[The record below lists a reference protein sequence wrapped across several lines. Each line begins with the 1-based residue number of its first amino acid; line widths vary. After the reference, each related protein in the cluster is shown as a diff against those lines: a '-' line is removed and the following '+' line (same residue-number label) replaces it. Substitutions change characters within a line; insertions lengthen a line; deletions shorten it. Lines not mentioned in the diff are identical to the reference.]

1 MPPGGFIGAGLLSE
15 TYSLNSPF
23 HFTDFLY
30 PYRPAFS
37 GFKSFLHITAFH
49 LCLRAQT
56 PTQKTVIIP
65 VKADV
70 KQFRKFHSLSV
81 HDAGTRQSAGII
93 NFYYSHNH
101 RHRLWFYIQKN
112 IPSRRPLTH
121 ICAATVLMRPKFI
134 NFFRIRR
141 PANLFYVRGFRTAFT
156 AFEQNGTYNNIPSN
170 SGSRNYQAFIRG
182 KNRPSFKNPLFPRRL
197 SLYAYFPVL

>member
-1 MPPGGFIGAGLLSE
+1 MLNNSASFIPYPSTTPERAKAPVLL
-15 TYSLNSPF
+15 TF
-23 HFTDFLY
+23 
-30 PYRPAFS
+30 
-37 GFKSFLHITAFH
+37 
-49 LCLRAQT
+49 
-56 PTQKTVIIP
+56 II
-65 VKADV
+65 VV
-70 KQFRKFHSLSV
+70 
-81 HDAGTRQSAGII
+81 
-93 NFYYSHNH
+93 N
-101 RHRLWFYIQKN
+101 RHCLWFYIQKN